1 MSDLTILDLVA
12 NGTMDGDI
20 AATLWSVADE
30 RRSFMTVAVPR
41 FAGKSTVSAAILQL
55 VRPGTPIHILTGD
68 ESQMEELARHPDGGY
83 LVVGEFS
90 RAPVDTY
97 LWGAPVRKV
106 FETVAAG
113 FSLVTALHAPT
124 VDEAYDKICSG
135 NKVSDEDASTINYMV
150 YIERHGESADDFWRR
165 LSRVWEVERVVD
177 GTPRARLL
185 HRWDGDTDSFET
197 VERPRLL
204 DADHAVLQDRA
215 DRIRS
220 FVAQGRTSAA
230 DVQAL
235 RDG

>member
-1 MSDLTILDLVA
+1 MPDPTILDLVA
-12 NGTMDGDI
+12 NGTMDSDI

-41 FAGKSTVSAAILQL
+41 FAGKSAVSAAILTL
-55 VRPGTPIHILTGD
+55 VRPGTPIHHLSGD
-68 ESQMEELARHPDGGY
+68 ESQMEELATRPDGGY

-90 RAPVDTY
+90 KAPVDTY
-97 LWGAPVRKV
+97 IWGDPVRKV
-106 FETVAAG
+106 FETVASG

-124 VDEAYDKICSG
+124 VEEAYDRICSG
-135 NKVSDEDASTINYMV
+135 NDISDEDASTINYMV
-150 YIERHGESADDFWRR
+150 YIERHGETNDDFWRR
-165 LSRVWEVERVVD
+165 LSRVWEVECVID
-177 GTPRARLL
+177 GKPNARLL
-185 HRWDGDTDSFET
+185 HRWDGDTDTFEI
-197 VERPRLL
+197 VERPLLL
-204 DADHAVLQDRA
+204 DADHAVLQERA